1 MNKLELISK
10 MAKKAKLRNSD
21 VEEMLEYFIESISDA
36 LQKGDRV
43 VIPKLGA
50 FKILQRKSREA
61 RNPAT
66 GEKIKTKETRV
77 VKFSPAKAFKEK
89 VSSQDQ

>member
-1 MNKLELISK
+1 MNKLELISM

-21 VEEMLEYFIESISDA
+21 VEEMLEFFIESISDA